1 MQPAC
6 SSPCRRRAQPQMEP
20 RPCCPPWREDPRRK
34 FSGRGRP
41 LEEDPRR
48 ELLETEMNLP
58 VTFWMSR
65 AGRDRVVEAAQQ
77 TSRRRVKIILELE
90 LLTLSWTIL
99 IMTNLFCW
107 PLYIPTSLPLSSPS
121 TRHLHHPIRGWLVR
135 IRTFQSEESSAGVS
149 VWNLNVGLHS
159 RDQLHLQWTVY
170 I

>member
-1 MQPAC
+1 
-6 SSPCRRRAQPQMEP
+6 MEP
-20 RPCCPPWREDPRRK
+20 RPYCPPWRGDPRRT
-34 FSGRGRP
+34 FSERGRP

-135 IRTFQSEESSAGVS
+135 IRTFQSEEAALVFLSEILMLAFIFFFIVELSSIYSG
-149 VWNLNVGLHS
+149 
-159 RDQLHLQWTVY
+159 QLTCHVF
-170 I
+170 